1 MPKNDK
7 ETAPF
12 WSWTAASADTE
23 DRAVLVISGTID
35 SGESWYDDAV
45 WPARFRSELDAHEGE
60 AIQVEINS
68 PGGDVFA
75 GFEIY
80 NMLLAHTG
88 SVRVRVVGMAASAAS
103 LIAMAADPGELVM
116 CEASMMMIHNPWTSA
131 WGNSEALR
139 EQADV
144 LDMIRDVMCS
154 CYMRR
159 FAGGQEEL
167 ERLLDEETW
176 LTPARAMDLGLC
188 DAIEHAQEDSED
200 GGALAMAGRYAA
212 MSRERME
219 DIRKRFGVANQE
231 KPKDKPMSAEDAA
244 ALLEA
249 VDAMIASAFTL

>member
-1 MPKNDK
+1 MPKNDR

-23 DRAVLVISGTID
+23 NRAVLVLSGTID

-45 WPARFRSELDAHEGE
+45 WPARFRSELDGHAGE

-116 CEASMMMIHNPWTSA
+116 CEASMLMIHNPWTSA
-131 WGNSEALR
+131 WGNSETLR

-159 FAGGQEEL
+159 FSGTQEEL

-176 LTPARAMDLGLC
+176 LTPARAMELGLC
-188 DAIEHAQEDSED
+188 DAIEHAQEDGED

-212 MSRERME
+212 MSRAQME
-219 DIRKRFGVANQE
+219 DIRRRFHVANRE
-231 KPKDKPMSAEDAA
+231 KPEDKPMAAEDAA
-244 ALLEA
+244 ALLCEA
-249 VDAMIASAFTL
+249 DAMIAAAFHM

>member
-1 MPKNDK
+1 MPKDK
-7 ETAPF
+7 GQTAPF

-23 DRAVLVISGTID
+23 NRAVLVLSGPID
-35 SGESWYDDAV
+35 SGESWYDDGV
-45 WPARFRSELDAHEGE
+45 WPARFRQELDAHAGE
-60 AIQVEINS
+60 DIQVEINS

-116 CEASMMMIHNPWTSA
+116 CEASMLMIHNPWTCA
-131 WGNSEALR
+131 AGNSEALR

-144 LDMIRDVMCS
+144 LDMIRDVMVS

-159 FAGGQEEL
+159 FSGGEDAL

-176 LTPARAMDLGLC
+176 MTPARACELGLC
-188 DAIEHAQEDSED
+188 DAVERATGDGED

-212 MSRERME
+212 MSRERMDE
-219 DIRKRFGVANQE
+219 IRTRFGLARRAKSENT
-231 KPKDKPMSAEDAA
+231 PMAAQDAA
-244 ALLEA
+244 ALLEE

>member
-1 MPKNDK
+1 MPRNDK

-23 DRAVLVISGTID
+23 DRAVLVLSGAID

-45 WPARFRSELDAHEGE
+45 WPERFRSELDAHAGE
-60 AIQVEINS
+60 DIQVEINS

-116 CEASMMMIHNPWTSA
+116 CEASMLMIHNPWTSA

-159 FAGGQEEL
+159 FAGNQEEL

-176 LTPARAMDLGLC
+176 MTPARAVELGLC
-188 DAIEHAQEDSED
+188 DAIEHAREDAED

-219 DIRKRFGVANQE
+219 DIRKRFGVADQE
-231 KPKDKPMSAEDAA
+231 KPEDKPMSAEDAA